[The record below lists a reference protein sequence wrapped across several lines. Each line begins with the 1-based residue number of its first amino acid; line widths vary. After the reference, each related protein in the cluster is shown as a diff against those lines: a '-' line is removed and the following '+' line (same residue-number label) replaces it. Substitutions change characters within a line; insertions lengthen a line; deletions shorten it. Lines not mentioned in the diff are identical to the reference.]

1 MSKSVEIYDTT
12 LRDGCQAE
20 DISLTLEDKLRI
32 AERLDSMGVRYVEG
46 GWPGS
51 NPRDEAFF
59 QEVGKLALKQIKVTA
74 FGSTRR
80 AGVRAADDKN
90 LVMLLRSKTPVVT
103 IFGKT
108 WDLHVR
114 DDLRIPLEENLDV
127 IHDTVR
133 YLKKHVDEVIF
144 DAEHFFDGYHHNPE
158 YAIECVASAHAAGAD
173 LLCLC
178 ETNGGRLPHEVAAGV
193 DAVAAATGAKLGIHC
208 HNDSELAVANSLIA
222 VEHGARQVQGTI
234 NGFGERCGNV
244 NLCSVIA
251 NLQLKMGYK
260 VLSEANLARLQE
272 LSHFVYELANIEPYK
287 RQPFVGQS
295 AFAHKG
301 GVHVAAV
308 QRNALTYEHIDPA
321 LVGNRQRVLVS
332 DLSGRAN
339 LVYKARQFGIDL
351 DGLDPHVRRLVE
363 EIKELEH
370 RGFQFEGAD
379 ASLELR
385 MQRVLGQV
393 PNFFDLI
400 QFRVVDEKGYMR
412 RVFQGDGSFEVR
424 TDEVFEHDP
433 ASAWAAVMV
442 AGPNGVVEHTAAEGN
457 GPVNALDKALRRGLR
472 SFYPRIDEVELRDY
486 KVRVLGGEHGSAA
499 LVRVLIETADAEERW
514 GTVGVSLNVIEA
526 SWQALVDSFEYK
538 LYKDLRSLKQP
549 RPAKAKA
556 AKSKAAKGKA
566 AKAKAAKTGGKA
578 RIAAKR

>member
-1 MSKSVEIYDTT
+1 MTNVVEIYDTT

-59 QEVGKLALKQIKVTA
+59 TEVRKRSLKQIKVAA

-80 AGVRAADDKN
+80 AGVRASDDQN
-90 LVMLLRSKTPVVT
+90 LTKLLRSQTPVVT
-103 IFGKT
+103 IFGKS

-114 DDLRIPLEENLDV
+114 DDLRIPLAENLEV

-144 DAEHFFDGYHHNPE
+144 DAEHFFDGFHHNRE
-158 YAIECVASAHAAGAD
+158 YALQCVASAADAGAD

-193 DAVAAATGAKLGIHC
+193 DAVAAALPGARLGIHC
-208 HNDSELAVANSLIA
+208 HNDSELAVANTLIA

-260 VLSEANLARLQE
+260 VLSAANLARLQD

-308 QRNALTYEHIDPA
+308 QRNAKTYEHIDPA
-321 LVGNRQRVLVS
+321 LVGNHQRVLVS

-339 LVYKARQFGIDL
+339 LVYKARQFGLDL
-351 DGLDPHVRRLVE
+351 DGLDPHVRKLVN

-370 RGFQFEGAD
+370 RGYQFEGAD

-385 MQRVLGQV
+385 MQRVLGEV
-393 PNFFDLI
+393 PVFFDLI

-412 RVFQGDGSFEVR
+412 RVFKDDGSFEVQ
-424 TDEVFEHDP
+424 TDEGFEHGP
-433 ASAWAAVMV
+433 ASAWAAVMMT
-442 AGPNGVVEHTAAEGN
+442 GPNGAVEHTAAEGN
-457 GPVNALDKALRRGLR
+457 GPVNALDKALRRGLTK
-472 SFYPRIDEVELRDY
+472 FYPRIDEVGLLDY

-499 LVRVLIETADAEERW
+499 LVRVLIESADATDRW

-526 SWQALVDSFEYK
+526 SWQALVDGFEYK
-538 LYKDLRSLKQP
+538 LYKDLRGRK
-549 RPAKAKA
+549 
-556 AKSKAAKGKA
+556 KGR
-566 AKAKAAKTGGKA
+566 AKTG
-578 RIAAKR
+578 RTSRR